1 MDLEIHILEGS
12 LRRIFAVGS
21 PITRIAEISSPLG
34 SVGFQLEVLGQ
45 IYCSRHIFQKILF
58 LTGFWKNL
66 FGEMI

>member
-1 MDLEIHILEGS
+1 M
-12 LRRIFAVGS
+12 RRIFAVGS

-34 SVGFQLEVLGQ
+34 AVGFQLEVLGQ
-45 IYCSRHIFQKILF
+45 IYCSRHIFQEILF